1 VIYLASQSPRRK
13 TLLAE
18 AGLKFMTV
26 PSSHDEVIHPNLSPE
41 DNALW
46 NALLKC
52 SRAKLLAAGQTGR
65 NKGSRY
71 SRADVVLAADTLIDF
86 KGKVII
92 KPRDRA
98 DAVRILKG
106 FSGRTHTVI
115 TSVALKVLATGRF
128 RTFCVKSRVTF
139 KKLSTAQIS
148 AYLETG
154 EYKDKAGAYG
164 YQEHGRSLVSRVRG
178 SETNVIGLPM
188 ERLLAELRFLS
199 RKS

>member
-18 AGLKFMTV
+18 ARLKFMTV
-26 PSSHDEVIHPNLSPE
+26 PSLHDEVIHANLSPE

-52 SRAKLLAAGQTGR
+52 SRAKLPASAQPAGRGKKTGII
-65 NKGSRY
+65 
-71 SRADVVLAADTLIDF
+71 LAADTLIDF

-98 DAVRILKG
+98 DAARILKG

-115 TSVALKVLATGRF
+115 TAAALKVLATGRF
-128 RTFCVKSRVTF
+128 RTFTVKSRVTF
-139 KKLSTAQIS
+139 KKLSPVQIS
-148 AYLETG
+148 AYLDTG

-188 ERLLAELRFLS
+188 EKLLAALRQISKKGQLS
-199 RKS
+199 R